1 MKITKL
7 ETFQVLP
14 RWCFLKISTDEGICG
29 WGEPC
34 VEGRT
39 RTVAQA
45 VHEFEP
51 VLIGQDP
58 RRVEHLWQLMYRT
71 TFYRG
76 GPVLTSCI
84 SGIEQALWD
93 IKGKAAGLPVYDM
106 LGGAVRERIRVYG
119 HVHGETIAEKAKD
132 IKRVKALGFN
142 AMKTGPMSG
151 VPTRDI
157 ESKQWLD
164 TAVENLTILR
174 EAAGADM
181 DIAID
186 AHGCLTPQQSIR
198 YAAAIEHLY
207 PMFLEEPCLPEN
219 VDALVRV
226 AQSTTIPIATGERLF
241 TRWGFREVLIKQA
254 AVVLQPD
261 ICHCGGIFE
270 GRKIAAMAEL
280 NYANVAPHN
289 PLGPISLASCLQVD
303 ACTPNFIVQEHP
315 GMENEWDLGAGYLK
329 TPFVVKN
336 GHIDVPKG
344 PGLGIEVDENVV
356 RERAYPGDWDTP
368 RQFHADG
375 SVAQW

>member
-289 PLGPISLASCLQVD
+289 PLPLLAQIEKREPGAITVTYLTEGPEAWRLRLTRTA
-303 ACTPNFIVQEHP
+303 
-315 GMENEWDLGAGYLK
+315 
-329 TPFVVKN
+329 
-336 GHIDVPKG
+336 
-344 PGLGIEVDENVV
+344 
-356 RERAYPGDWDTP
+356 
-368 RQFHADG
+368 
-375 SVAQW
+375 